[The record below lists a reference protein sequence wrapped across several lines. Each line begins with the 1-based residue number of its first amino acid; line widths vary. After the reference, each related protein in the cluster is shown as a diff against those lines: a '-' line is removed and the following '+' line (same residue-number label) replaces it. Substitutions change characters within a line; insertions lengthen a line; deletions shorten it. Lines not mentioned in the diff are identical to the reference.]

1 MTGNNFSFAI
11 EKATGTLKNYTY
23 NGDVL
28 VEEGPAPNFW
38 RGTVENDKTAFDW
51 NWANA
56 AKTINVEEITVV
68 ENEAGQQVI
77 TANLVFPTAGNTK
90 ETIVYTVNGNGEV
103 TVKMS
108 VDATKSGMGNF
119 LRVGSMMTL
128 PEGYENVTWY
138 GNGPVETFNDR
149 KTNGRQGVWENT
161 VSEFF
166 FPYLKVDD
174 SGNLTD
180 VKWISVDNGENALL
194 VSAKDTVEASA
205 LHFTPDDINAVDH
218 VYGLTPRKETILS
231 VNYGSLG
238 TGGATCGPGPLTQ
251 YQLPSSRVY
260 EWEFTMIPAKA
271 DTDAQAL
278 TEMAKP
284 YHQVSSFNR
293 EDYDKEYAAELIEKI
308 DSFVAYS
315 YDQLEEVEELQADVN
330 AMTEAQAA
338 IVNKDKDRSK
348 LVKEYVEAVKA
359 LENKETYI
367 QDESNNALE
376 VPYESSAK
384 FKKNGETVVMNGKL
398 AVPFNDVLDPVF
410 EGDASFSVEVNVT
423 PTGSRDYNMFTGKGD
438 NAFALRIRGTESLD
452 FHIYAGG
459 SW

>member
-1 MTGNNFSFAI
+1 MTVEQAAPVISEEKVTVAEDDTAWNVTGNNFSFAI

-271 DTDAQAL
+271 DADAQAL

-398 AVPFNDVLDPVF
+398 AVPFNDVLDPV
-410 EGDASFSVEVNVT
+410 
-423 PTGSRDYNMFTGKGD
+423 
-438 NAFALRIRGTESLD
+438 LREMHHSP
-452 FHIYAGG
+452 
-459 SW
+459 